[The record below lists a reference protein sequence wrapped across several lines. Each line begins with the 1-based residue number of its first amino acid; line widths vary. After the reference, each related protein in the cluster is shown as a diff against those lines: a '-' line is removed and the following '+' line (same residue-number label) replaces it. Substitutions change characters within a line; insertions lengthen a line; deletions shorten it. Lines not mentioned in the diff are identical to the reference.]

1 MSKINV
7 TEFDNYEQLDLNL
20 ILMEDKRWDY
30 WKFLT
35 EKEDEKTIAEHKN
48 KVRAIDYSGYIN
60 IIEEVYSGL
69 SLEGHNQRIA
79 KNYIKLIILNI
90 AFNYN
95 ADKKR
100 YTGFHLNEK
109 QYNPKSR
116 YNKNQIGKTIIK
128 IAWAMHK
135 AEFIVL
141 RRGYNNKYNPE
152 ASYNAKLSPTKKL
165 IDLMKKNKLNYN
177 LVTRHPEEETIVVKI
192 KKGKNNV
199 PIEYEDTEEILSY
212 RKLMVDYNN
221 LLANTHIDV
230 YARKNDGIKFGKVE
244 TPIEISQNRKFV
256 RRIFNS
262 PDLSLGGRIYGGFW
276 QQLNSE
282 YRDMITIDGQ
292 QTIEID
298 YSGMGIALLY
308 DKYKIKRF
316 VGDAYNLSSVGYKHK
331 KYSME
336 ELRPLLKQA
345 LIIMVNA
352 KSYQECINAIRK
364 DVRENDELPGDVNI
378 EELISAFVKRHEP
391 IRHLFYTSQGGLQQ
405 NLDSEVCCN
414 IIAYFMY
421 NYEYKYVPDSETI
434 HKGNIP
440 VLTIHDSFLI
450 AQEHEAELKKQMEGQ
465 YRFLLKL
472 KRETKIKTKT
482 EYKEAIKKYGVMD
495 IGFNDEPLPFNNP
508 AWKVVTQVP
517 PEQRYK
523 IFQADNYWSDRIED
537 FRHSFGI
544 DRFPNPFLL
553 PKKPKKYKYKNVWE
567 NLFPFLDKN

>member
-165 IDLMKKNKLNYN
+165 TDLMKKNKLNYN

-192 KKGKNNV
+192 KKGKNNL

-378 EELISAFVKRHEP
+378 I
-391 IRHLFYTSQGGLQQ
+391 
-405 NLDSEVCCN
+405 
-414 IIAYFMY
+414 
-421 NYEYKYVPDSETI
+421 
-434 HKGNIP
+434 
-440 VLTIHDSFLI
+440 
-450 AQEHEAELKKQMEGQ
+450 
-465 YRFLLKL
+465 LLKVD
-472 KRETKIKTKT
+472 
-482 EYKEAIKKYGVMD
+482 Y
-495 IGFNDEPLPFNNP
+495 N
-508 AWKVVTQVP
+508 
-517 PEQRYK
+517 
-523 IFQADNYWSDRIED
+523 RI
-537 FRHSFGI
+537 
-544 DRFPNPFLL
+544 
-553 PKKPKKYKYKNVWE
+553 
-567 NLFPFLDKN
+567 

>member
-35 EKEDEKTIAEHKN
+35 EKEDEKAIAEHKN

-230 YARKNDGIKFGKVE
+230 YARKNDGIKFGK
-244 TPIEISQNRKFV
+244 I
-256 RRIFNS
+256 
-262 PDLSLGGRIYGGFW
+262 
-276 QQLNSE
+276 
-282 YRDMITIDGQ
+282 
-292 QTIEID
+292 
-298 YSGMGIALLY
+298 
-308 DKYKIKRF
+308 
-316 VGDAYNLSSVGYKHK
+316 
-331 KYSME
+331 
-336 ELRPLLKQA
+336 
-345 LIIMVNA
+345 
-352 KSYQECINAIRK
+352 
-364 DVRENDELPGDVNI
+364 
-378 EELISAFVKRHEP
+378 
-391 IRHLFYTSQGGLQQ
+391 
-405 NLDSEVCCN
+405 
-414 IIAYFMY
+414 
-421 NYEYKYVPDSETI
+421 
-434 HKGNIP
+434 
-440 VLTIHDSFLI
+440 
-450 AQEHEAELKKQMEGQ
+450 
-465 YRFLLKL
+465 
-472 KRETKIKTKT
+472 
-482 EYKEAIKKYGVMD
+482 
-495 IGFNDEPLPFNNP
+495 
-508 AWKVVTQVP
+508 
-517 PEQRYK
+517 
-523 IFQADNYWSDRIED
+523 
-537 FRHSFGI
+537 
-544 DRFPNPFLL
+544 
-553 PKKPKKYKYKNVWE
+553 
-567 NLFPFLDKN
+567 